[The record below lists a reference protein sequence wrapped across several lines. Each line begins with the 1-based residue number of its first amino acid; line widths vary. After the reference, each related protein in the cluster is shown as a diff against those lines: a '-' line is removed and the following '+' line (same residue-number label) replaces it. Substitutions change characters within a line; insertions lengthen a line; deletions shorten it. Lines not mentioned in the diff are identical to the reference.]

1 MPLSPAFRE
10 RLQRLQRNHLLVA
23 LVLAGLLILWMA
35 SGDFLRAQD
44 EPPEAQAQPQEA
56 AAFRVE
62 TSLIKAEPHAPVQV
76 VQGELLP
83 MREVEILS
91 QINAHLTERVVDWG
105 DVVTEGQILFRLD
118 PETRAAELAR
128 AEAAL
133 TLSQAE
139 LKGGQVLHSKQ
150 LLSET
155 EFLRLKSAA
164 ASAYAE
170 RELRALQ
177 LRNSTI
183 HAPFAGVVDRLPVE
197 EGHYVQVGDALAT
210 LVDVTVLRL
219 VAYVPQQQVYAL
231 RPGLAVEAKLLDGSI
246 MPGTLT
252 FVASRAESSTRSF
265 RVEAQLEN
273 PERRR
278 IAGSSATLTVQLSD
292 QTAHRLSPALLSL
305 DEGGQVGVK
314 SVDAEGKVLFLP
326 VEILSFDPEGVWVG
340 GLPEE
345 AEIITLGAGF
355 VSAGDKVNPVNAG
368 QR

>member
-10 RLQRLQRNHLLVA
+10 RFQRLQRNHLLVA
-23 LVLAGLLILWMA
+23 LILAGLLVLWIA

-44 EPPEAQAQPQEA
+44 EPPEAPPAAEEP

-62 TSLIKAEPHAPVQV
+62 TSVSRAEPHSPVQV

-91 QINAHLTERVVDWG
+91 QINAHLTERPVGWG
-105 DVVTEGQILFRLD
+105 DVVKAGQTLFKLD

-133 TLSQAE
+133 KLSQAE
-139 LKGGQVLHSKQ
+139 LKGGEVLHSKQ

-155 EFLRLKSAA
+155 ELLRLKSAA

-170 RELRALQ
+170 RELRAQQ
-177 LRNSTI
+177 LRYSEI
-183 HAPFAGVVDRLPVE
+183 RAPFAGVVDRLPAE
-197 EGHYVQVGDALAT
+197 EGNYVQVGDSLAT
-210 LVDVTVLRL
+210 LVDIDKLRL

-231 RPGLAVEAKLLDGSI
+231 RPGLSVEAKLLDGSALR
-246 MPGTLT
+246 GTLT

-278 IAGSSATLTVQLSD
+278 IAGSSATLSVQLAD
-292 QTAHRLSPALLSL
+292 QNAHRLSPALLSL
-305 DEGGQVGVK
+305 GEKGELGIK
-314 SVDAEGKVLFLP
+314 SVDDEGKVIFLP
-326 VEILSFDPEGVWVG
+326 VEIFSFDPEGVWVG

-345 AEIITLGAGF
+345 VEIITLGAGF
-355 VSAGDKVNPVNAG
+355 VKAGDLVNPVDAG